1 MEKDDDIE
9 KWKAEVLHALYTD
22 EIGRM
27 LFSIKDI
34 EDILDKLWPVQP

>member
-1 MEKDDDIE
+1 MEEDDVIE
-9 KWKAEVLHALYTD
+9 KWKVDLLHALYTD
-22 EIGRM
+22 EAGRM